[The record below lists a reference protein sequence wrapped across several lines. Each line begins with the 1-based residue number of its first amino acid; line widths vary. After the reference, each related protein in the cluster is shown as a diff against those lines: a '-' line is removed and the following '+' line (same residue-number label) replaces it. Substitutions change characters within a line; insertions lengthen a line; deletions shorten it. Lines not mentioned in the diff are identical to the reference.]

1 MIEAKGVCLEYPD
14 GTKAVKNIELSVK
27 PGELVYITGPSGS
40 GKTSLLK
47 LFMGEE
53 YPTAGSL
60 RVLGQH
66 ISRGQASRIRGLR
79 RMIGP
84 VFQDFRLIKGR
95 TALENVMLGMRFLD
109 IPSGCIREN
118 AGNAL
123 KKVGLEQKM
132 LSLVEHLSWG
142 ECQRVAIARAVSR
155 EPVLIIADEPTGN
168 LDKDNALN
176 ILELLKSFRDDNKA
190 IIITTHATHLIEDD
204 RYAVHIRMD
213 NGNMIM
219 ERPGELR

>member
-14 GTKAVKNIELSVK
+14 GTKAIKNIELSVK

-53 YPTAGSL
+53 YPTVGSL

-155 EPVLIIADEPTGN
+155 EPVLILADEPTGN

-176 ILELLKSFRDDNKA
+176 ILELLKSFRNDNKA
-190 IIITTHATHLIEDD
+190 IIITTHATHLIESEKDTGL
-204 RYAVHIRMD
+204 ILMD
-213 NGNMIM
+213 NGTMSR
-219 ERPGELR
+219 ERVGMFG

>member
-14 GTKAVKNIELSVK
+14 GTRALKNIELSVK

-47 LFMGEE
+47 LFMGAE

-66 ISRGQASRIRGLR
+66 ICRGQASRIGNLR

-142 ECQRVAIARAVSR
+142 ECQRVAIARAVAR

-168 LDKDNALN
+168 LDKNNALN

>member
-14 GTKAVKNIELSVK
+14 GTRALKNIELSVK

-47 LFMGEE
+47 LFMGAE

-60 RVLGQH
+60 RVLGQQ
-66 ISRGQASRIRGLR
+66 IYRGQASGIRNLR

-109 IPSGCIREN
+109 IPSGCIRGN
-118 AGNAL
+118 AVNAL

-155 EPVLIIADEPTGN
+155 DPALIIADEPTGN

-176 ILELLKSFRDDNKA
+176 MLELLKSFRDANRA
-190 IIITTHATHLIEDD
+190 IIITTHATHLIESEKD
-204 RYAVHIRMD
+204 AGLILMD
-213 NGNMIM
+213 NGTVSR
-219 ERPGELR
+219 ERVGVSG

>member
-14 GTKAVKNIELSVK
+14 GTRALKNIELSVK

-47 LFMGEE
+47 LFMGAE

-66 ISRGQASRIRGLR
+66 ISKGQASRIRGLR

-142 ECQRVAIARAVSR
+142 ECQRVAIARAVAR

-168 LDKDNALN
+168 LDKNNALN
-176 ILELLKSFRDDNKA
+176 ILELLKSFRDTNRA
-190 IIITTHATHLIEDD
+190 IIITTHATHLIESEKD
-204 RYAVHIRMD
+204 AGLILMD
-213 NGNMIM
+213 NGTMSR
-219 ERPGELR
+219 ERVGVLG